1 MSQKDLETWELWYP
15 KAAAA
20 GLSFSRSEIEAQEI
34 VLVHAAPDT
43 LTVVVRCADG
53 SLKAEGK
60 ELAATLDSPMAR
72 LRCAGGKIERED
84 VWPTEEDIG
93 RIVLLPGGE
102 AGALLEWWNAP
113 DKSEWRWK
121 IEFYNKKG

>member
-1 MSQKDLETWELWYP
+1 MSENTMETWELWYP

-20 GLSFSRSEIEAQEI
+20 GLSFSRSEIDPQDT
-34 VLVHAAPDT
+34 VLVHAAPDS
-43 LTVVVRCADG
+43 LTVIVRGADG
-53 SLKAEGK
+53 ALKAEG
-60 ELAATLDSPMAR
+60 EDLPATQDSPMAR

-84 VWPTEEDIG
+84 VWPTAEDIG

-102 AGALLEWWNAP
+102 AGVLLEWWNAP

-121 IEFYNKKG
+121 IEFYNQKA

>member
-1 MSQKDLETWELWYP
+1 MSEKSMETWELWYP
-15 KAAAA
+15 KASAA
-20 GLSFSRSEIEAQEI
+20 GLSFSRSEIDPQET

-43 LTVVVRCADG
+43 LRVIVRSEDG
-53 SLKAEGK
+53 TLKAEGK

-72 LRCAGGKIERED
+72 LRCVGGKIERED
-84 VWPTEEDIG
+84 VWPTTEDIG

-121 IEFYNKKG
+121 IEFYNKKA